1 MSSVPSAGDLYDW
14 EVAEVARRGDDD
26 VRWLAGLAGTGAVLE
41 LACGTGRLA
50 APLVES
56 GATVVG
62 LDLDADMLRVAARR
76 PGVHLVRGD
85 MRRFAFAASFDVVA
99 LAYNGL
105 QLLHDDGDRLACLR
119 CAVAHLAPAGVV
131 ALEVTDFLAG
141 VVRASVPPER
151 LGVGTVAGR
160 PVALRG
166 GLEHDLERRL
176 TRYLRRF
183 DIGDGDAGEDT
194 ITTVDHDIVLYSFAP
209 GEIEDLL
216 ARAGLAGTPEAV
228 GTAGTRWVA
237 SRLGH
242 PREPGG

>member
-26 VRWLAGLAGTGAVLE
+26 VRWLAGLAGSGRVLE
-41 LACGTGRLA
+41 LACGTGRLGG
-50 APLVES
+50 PLVER

-62 LDLDADMLRVAARR
+62 LDLDPDMLLVAARR

-85 MRRFAFAASFDVVA
+85 MRRFAFATAFDVVV

-105 QLLHDDGDRLACLR
+105 QLLLDDDDRLACLR
-119 CAVAHLAPAGVV
+119 CAAAHLAPAGVM
-131 ALEVTDFLAG
+131 ALEVTDLLGGVLQTSVDLEPIGAG
-141 VVRASVPPER
+141 V
-151 LGVGTVAGR
+151 VAGR
-160 PVALRG
+160 PVVLHG
-166 GLEHDLERRL
+166 GLEHDLQRRR
-176 TRYLRRF
+176 TRYRRRF
-183 DIGDGDAGEDT
+183 AVGGGTDA
-194 ITTVDHDIVLYSFAP
+194 TTVDHDVVLYSFMP
-209 GEIEDLL
+209 GEMEDLL
-216 ARAGLAGTPEAV
+216 GRAGLAGTPEAV